1 MRSMD
6 HIRTRR
12 DKLLRPFALLL
23 ALIVGL
29 GVFWPT
35 TRAEQEIIV
44 IDGAFDDAD
53 LYTEPAANVSEWTE
67 PVVTP
72 AAIAPQMALPEATP
86 FVTLQKGSSG
96 ETVRQVQQRLI
107 DLGFYWGKVS
117 GDFMDGTYAGTR
129 SFQRANNLAVNGK
142 VNATTWNAMMAPTA
156 VGKNGQQIG
165 TSPSFVAVAPVVQSA
180 PSAAQSVQQP
190 VLQAPAAYAQPTA
203 VPNPNFT
210 FSRTLQYGDT
220 GDDVRALQQRLTD
233 LGYYRKEISGNFYD
247 NTRAAVRAFQKNNGL
262 PVDGVAGEGTQR
274 VLYDDAQALN
284 ASATARPP
292 APPPYKLMIDIT
304 NQVTSAYALDQ
315 NGEYTLLVRR
325 MICSTGTRANPTPL
339 KTINGAKGR
348 ARWGYFPEWGSH
360 AQYLTRIDSKN
371 AFHSVLYSSPNSMS
385 LVVGAYDALGTRA
398 SHGCVR
404 LLVDDAKWIYDNC
417 PSGTPITAFEGESD
431 PELTQMLKPPP
442 LDRSVMLPQ
451 VTPQPTAVP
460 QWDPQAAPPEYRMLT
475 KGSKG
480 PDVWWLQTKL
490 TTLGYY
496 HGTISGGYYGG
507 TIDAVQAFQ
516 RNAGLDADGVA
527 GPVTLRELYENPAYA
542 SPIEATVIAPEGA
555 VLTDP
560 FAMPYSTPSPLLPP
574 TAPVEQPALPEQP
587 ASVGDIWT
595 PLPATQKPVRTTPP
609 NDGWLV
615 YPSAPTQMPAAA
627 QQPLQTSAAQRT
639 ASANDGW
646 LIYPDAVTQTPAPA
660 QAPMQTPTGQRTI
673 SPVQTNSSRGG
684 GVG

>member
-1 MRSMD
+1 MYRIMIEETYGGVTLRSMD
-6 HIRTRR
+6 SIRTRG
-12 DKLLRPFALLL
+12 DTLRRSFALVL
-23 ALIVGL
+23 AMIVSL
-29 GVFWPT
+29 GVYAPRL
-35 TRAEQEIIV
+35 RAEQEIIV
-44 IDGAFDDAD
+44 IDGTFDDAD
-53 LYTEPAANVSEWTE
+53 LYTEPAADLSEWTAPE
-67 PVVTP
+67 VTP
-72 AAIAPQMALPEATP
+72 ASIVPPMSLPEATP

-96 ETVRQVQQRLI
+96 ETVKQVQQRLI

-129 SFQRANNLAVNGK
+129 SFQRANSLAVNGK

-156 VGKNGQQIG
+156 IGKNGQQIG

-180 PSAAQSVQQP
+180 PTGAQPAQQQ
-190 VLQAPAAYAQPTA
+190 VLQAPIAQAPAQFAQPTA
-203 VPNPNFT
+203 ATNPNFNFT
-210 FSRTLQYGDT
+210 RTLQYGNT
-220 GDDVRALQQRLTD
+220 GEDVRALQQRLTD

-274 VLYDDAQALN
+274 ILFDDAQALN

-315 NGEYTLLVRR
+315 NGEYSILVRR

-339 KTINGAKGR
+339 KTVNGAKGR

-385 LVVGAYDALGTRA
+385 LVVGAYEALGTRA

-417 PSGTPITAFEGESD
+417 PSGTPITAFEGEPD

-442 LDRSVMLPQ
+442 LDRSVMLPS
-451 VTPQPTAVP
+451 VTAQPTPVP
-460 QWDPQAAPPEYRMLT
+460 QWDPNTRPPEYRMLS

-480 PDVWWLQTKL
+480 TDVWWLQTKL

-507 TIDAVQAFQ
+507 TIAAVQAFQ
-516 RNAGLDADGVA
+516 RDAGLGTDGVA
-527 GPVTLRELYENPAYA
+527 GPITLRELYENPAYA
-542 SPIEATVIAPEGA
+542 SPIQATVTQPEGA
-555 VLTDP
+555 VLADP
-560 FAMPYSTPSPLLPP
+560 FAVTESTPSPLLPP
-574 TAPVEQPALPEQP
+574 AAPAGDDWTLLPPTSPAEQSAPVA
-587 ASVGDIWT
+587 DTWT
-595 PLPATQKPVRTTPP
+595 PLPATQRPVRTTTA

-615 YPSAPTQMPAAA
+615 YPDTPT
-627 QQPLQTSAAQRT
+627 R
-639 ASANDGW
+639 
-646 LIYPDAVTQTPAPA
+646 TPAPA
-660 QAPMQTPTGQRTI
+660 KAPTSTPSGQRTI
-673 SPVQTNSSRGG
+673 SPAQTNSSKGG